1 MSGSDDFNVYMWEV
15 PKVDKNYEGIMK
27 VNKSFLVLRGHRSIV
42 NQVCFN
48 KHTSMLCT
56 AGVEKMV
63 KVRKSFEISFLHY
76 DKHLGGTGKVGVGW
90 TCRGGVRVC
99 RLWKRNCQIKNSHE
113 TFTTSELLHVS
124 YRCGLHFQWLV
135 VKVG

>member
-1 MSGSDDFNVYMWEV
+1 MWKV

-27 VNKSFLVLRGHRSIV
+27 VNKSFLVLHGHRSIV

-63 KVRKSFEISFLHY
+63 KVRKNVLKFHFCTMINTLEIQERWEWVC
-76 DKHLGGTGKVGVGW
+76 GGG
-90 TCRGGVRVC
+90 R
-99 RLWKRNCQIKNSHE
+99 E
-113 TFTTSELLHVS
+113 
-124 YRCGLHFQWLV
+124 
-135 VKVG
+135 VKVVDMR